1 MKNNSLVFLGFALI
15 CLVNLN
21 SRHHAVAAPKIQ
33 PTPAKIAA
41 ISPVPQAPLASTLPK
56 MAVSPVEAPKKS
68 ISVTPLRSMHKLRD
82 RQSEAAVGPVE
93 DVDSVPKDDKLA
105 RPL

>member
-21 SRHHAVAAPKIQ
+21 SHHRVPVVKPAQPVPNAAKVAVTPVMVQPRVAKNAAELAEVPAAAPKK
-33 PTPAKIAA
+33 TF
-41 ISPVPQAPLASTLPK
+41 SVSRPVT
-56 MAVSPVEAPKKS
+56 
-68 ISVTPLRSMHKLRD
+68 IHKLRD
-82 RQSEAAVGPVE
+82 RQSEAIDASESG
-93 DVDSVPKDDKLA
+93 PKDDKIA